1 MSKTDLIGIL
11 IALWTSGILT
21 AVVHAGIE
29 LINAN
34 TKNKRLL
41 AFTKWAEQAVAF
53 AENNAETPLEKKNAA
68 KKFLYDRLISN
79 KLPFNFSDEQV
90 DAEIEK
96 AVAALHDWHPE
107 IKEEKK

>member
-1 MSKTDLIGIL
+1 MSKTDLIGIF
-11 IALWTSGILT
+11 IALINSGIIY
-21 AVVHAGIE
+21 AIANAGIK

-53 AENNAETPLEKKNAA
+53 AENNADTPLEKKNAA

-107 IKEEKK
+107 IKEENK

>member
-11 IALWTSGILT
+11 IALWTSGIIT
-21 AVVHAGIE
+21 AVVHAGIK

-53 AENNAETPLEKKNAA
+53 AENNADTPAEKKREATA
-68 KKFLYDRLISN
+68 F
-79 KLPFNFSDEQV
+79 
-90 DAEIEK
+90 
-96 AVAALHDWHPE
+96 
-107 IKEEKK
+107 

>member
-11 IALWTSGILT
+11 IALWTSGIIT
-21 AVVHAGIE
+21 AVVHAGIK

-53 AENNAETPLEKKNAA
+53 AENNADTPAEKKREATA
-68 KKFLYDRLISN
+68 FLYDRLIKN
-79 KLPFNFSDEQV
+79 KVPFNFSDDQV

-96 AVAALHDWHPE
+96 AVAKLHDWHPE
-107 IKEEKK
+107 VKEEEK